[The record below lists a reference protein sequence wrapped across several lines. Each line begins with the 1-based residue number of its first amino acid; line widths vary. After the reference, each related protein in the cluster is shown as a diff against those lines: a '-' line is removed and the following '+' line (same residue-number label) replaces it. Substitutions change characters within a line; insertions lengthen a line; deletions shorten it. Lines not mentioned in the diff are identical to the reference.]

1 MDLLE
6 RDESLAVLHDALQT
20 AAKGTGSAILLGG
33 RVGIGKIALVR
44 HIANHAGQVW
54 LGACDPLETPRGL
67 TTLSI
72 AIAALRD
79 VAAQDDPNQFDRL
92 GKKYL
97 INATETKGSDRWA
110 RLVPGEEDAAAYW
123 TVLTERR
130 P

>member
-1 MDLLE
+1 MQA
-6 RDESLAVLHDALQT
+6 RSGWVP
-20 AAKGTGSAILLGG
+20 AI
-33 RVGIGKIALVR
+33 RWR
-44 HIANHAGQVW
+44 R
-54 LGACDPLETPRGL
+54 RGL